1 MHLVEYRICLPF
13 TVEEVSLNILNE
25 PLKNTKN
32 LENYVKILIKVQ
44 TGSVVHDCT
53 PLPSGE

>member
-25 PLKNTKN
+25 PFKKHEKPKKLC
-32 LENYVKILIKVQ
+32 ENFNQSTNGL
-44 TGSVVHDCT
+44 SCT
-53 PLPSGE
+53 